1 MEFNFDTRIIDKVAK
16 EIKEAEKY
24 VRIAIFQIH
33 NGSIYDALDYAL
45 QKKVVVE
52 VFTLP
57 YDSINADIRD
67 KVENRIE
74 GIRRNGA
81 TLYFSKWGIG
91 DPERT
96 TTAVGRWYSFH
107 GKFLV
112 TDKAAISISAN
123 LTNDPELDAMLVYRE
138 KEKIDE
144 FNEKFKLL
152 VEWFYKGN
160 IKSEIEKTDYS
171 DKETLFL
178 APRTINDPEVKSH
191 WIRDYPSQICNTI
204 NTIKDGLY
212 ISPFECRARDL
223 VEKIINEAKEYVY
236 ISTESFTDTDI
247 IQILISNSIKV
258 KTIRILTNS
267 ESQDFN
273 DRIREL
279 YPRLMAN
286 KIELKKPGDPLH
298 AKLIITDQRL
308 VVSSVNLNKMN
319 LGYSKKKAL
328 WRANTETI
336 TVESNHDIIGKA
348 KLDYEEIFKGSIS
361 LLDYLSEKET
371 DYAVSIFSVYGIKPD
386 KEVKK
391 LFSRFIVLSDIKL
404 KKNLYLIGKYAS
416 ILVKKFNKSEPT
428 IKKQDFLC
436 AMVLYFLSDRK
447 HTEQELKEK
456 LSEIYY
462 DTDIKS
468 IIGRLLE
475 HNLITK
481 NEDFYQLSVEKL
493 LGEPK

>member
-67 KVENRIE
+67 KVKNRME

-81 TLYFSKWGIG
+81 KLYFSNWGIG

-191 WIRDYPSQICNTI
+191 WIRDYPSQMCKTI

-212 ISPFECRARDL
+212 ISPFEWRARDL

-247 IQILISNSIKV
+247 IQILINNSIKG

-286 KIELKKPGDPLH
+286 KIELKKPRDPLH
-298 AKLIITDQRL
+298 AKLIITDRRL

-336 TVESNHDIIGKA
+336 TVESNHDIIEKA
-348 KLDYEEIFKGSIS
+348 KLNYEEIFKDSIS

-371 DYAVSIFSVYGIKPD
+371 DYAVSIFSVYEIKPE
-386 KEVKK
+386 KEVKE

-416 ILVKKFNKSEPT
+416 ILVKKFNKSETT
-428 IKKQDFLC
+428 IKKQDFFC

-462 DTDIKS
+462 DIDIKS
-468 IIGRLLE
+468 IIRRLLE

-493 LGEPK
+493 LEEPK